1 MKKRWVLVAA
11 IVVLAI
17 GIIPLPSSA
26 APAKTVSLKLAE
38 THPQDYPTT
47 KGDYEFARLVKE
59 RSKGRIVI
67 EVYHSKQL
75 GEEKAVIE
83 QVQLGAIDFTRVSI
97 SPVSA
102 FVKELDALQLPYLY
116 RDAKHMW
123 KVLDGPIGA
132 AILKKLEPANF
143 VGLGWF
149 ESGSR
154 NFYTKKQVKAVADL
168 KGMKIRVQ
176 QAPLMVALVEGLGA
190 VATPLAFGEVYS
202 AIQTGVVDGAENN
215 WPSYLSTSH
224 YEVAK
229 FLITDEH
236 TRVPEIMIAS
246 KKVFDKLSKEDQ
258 ALIRKAMKDAEPI
271 QIKLWNDYEK
281 LAEKTVREKGSVI
294 TEVSP
299 QEKQKFMD
307 AMKPLYEK
315 QPKEIIDLVAKVRA
329 VK

>member
-1 MKKRWVLVAA
+1 MKKLFIVLLSVW
-11 IVVLAI
+11 LATFI
-17 GIIPLPSSA
+17 LAGS
-26 APAKTVSLKLAE
+26 PAGVFAQKVLKLGE

-59 RSKGRIVI
+59 RSNGKMVV
-67 EVYHSKQL
+67 EVYHNKQL

-102 FVKELDALQLPYLY
+102 FVRDLDAFQLPYLY
-116 RDAKHMW
+116 RDATHMW
-123 KVLDGPIGA
+123 KVLNGPIGQE
-132 AILKKLEPANF
+132 IFKKLEASNF
-143 VGLGWF
+143 IGLGWF
-149 ESGSR
+149 EAGSR
-154 NFYTKKQVKAVADL
+154 NFYTKKQVKTVADL

-176 QAPLMVALVEGLGA
+176 QAPLMVGLVEALGA

-202 AIQTGVVDGAENN
+202 ALQTGVIDGAENN

-229 FLITDEH
+229 FFITDEH

-246 KKVFDKLSKEDQ
+246 KKVFDKLSKEEQ
-258 ALIRKAMKDAEPI
+258 TTIKKAMQDAQPY
-271 QIKLWNDYEK
+271 QIKLWNEFEK
-281 LAEKTVREKGSVI
+281 VAEKTVREKGNTI
-294 TEVSP
+294 TEVTS

-307 AMKPLYEK
+307 AMKPLYDK
-315 QPKEIIDLVAKVRA
+315 QPPEIIAVVNRIRA

>member
-1 MKKRWVLVAA
+1 MKRGLVTFLALLLAA
-11 IVVLAI
+11 FLFTGVPPVAF
-17 GIIPLPSSA
+17 A
-26 APAKTVSLKLAE
+26 QKVLKLAE

-59 RSKGRIVI
+59 RTNGRIVV

-102 FVKELDALQLPYLY
+102 FARELDAFQLPYLY

-123 KVLDGPIGA
+123 KVLDGPIGQE
-132 AILKKLEPANF
+132 ILKKLESANF

-149 ESGSR
+149 EAGSR
-154 NFYTKKQVKAVADL
+154 NFYTKKQVKTVGDL

-176 QAPLMVALVEGLGA
+176 QAPLMVGMVEALGA
-190 VATPLAFGEVYS
+190 VATPLSFGEVYS
-202 AIQTGVVDGAENN
+202 ALQTGVIDGAENN

-229 FLITDEH
+229 YFIVDEH
-236 TRVPEIMIAS
+236 TRVPEITIAS

-258 ALIRKAMKDAEPI
+258 AIIIKAMKDAQPY
-271 QIKLWNDYEK
+271 QFKLWVDFEK
-281 LAEKTVREKGSVI
+281 VAEKTVREKGSII
-294 TEVSP
+294 TEVTP
-299 QEKQKFMD
+299 AEKKKFMD
-307 AMKPLYEK
+307 AMKPLYDK
-315 QPKEIIDLVAKVRA
+315 QPPEIMAVVNKIRA

>member
-1 MKKRWVLVAA
+1 MKRILIVAT
-11 IVVLAI
+11 VVLLAVSLFA
-17 GIIPLPSSA
+17 GGSSEA
-26 APAKTVSLKLAE
+26 QPKPIALKLAE

-59 RSKGRIVI
+59 RTNGRIIV
-67 EVYHSKQL
+67 EVFHSKQL

-83 QVQLGAIDFTRVSI
+83 QVQLGAIDITRVSI

-102 FVKELDALQLPYLY
+102 FVRDLDAFQLPYLY
-116 RDAKHMW
+116 RNVDHQW
-123 KVLDGPIGA
+123 KVLNGAIGEE
-132 AILKKLEPANF
+132 IFKKLEPFNF

-149 ESGSR
+149 EAGSR
-154 NFYTKKQVKAVADL
+154 NFYTKKLVKTTADL

-176 QAPLMVALVEGLGA
+176 QSPLMVGMVEGLGA

-202 AIQTGVVDGAENN
+202 ALQTGVVDGAENN

-229 FLITDEH
+229 YLITDEH
-236 TRVPEIMIAS
+236 TRVPEIIIGS

-258 ALIRKAMKDAEPI
+258 AIIKKAAKDAVPY
-271 QIKLWNDYEK
+271 QINLWNDYEK
-281 LAEKTVREKGSVI
+281 MAEKTVREKGSTI

-299 QEKQKFMD
+299 AEKQKFMD
-307 AMKPLYEK
+307 AMKPLYDK
-315 QPKEIIDLVAKVRA
+315 QPAEILSV
-329 VK
+329 VKKIREVK